1 MKYCERLKEL
11 RIKNGKTQEDM
22 AAILNIDRTTYN
34 HYEVL
39 ENVLPIRHINTIC
52 NYFDVSIDYLLG
64 LSNKKQYPNANK
76 EIDKIKAGQRLKEF
90 RKENKIVRQELAEL
104 LNTTFSNIAWYEK
117 GRNLIST
124 SFLYT
129 ICSKYNV
136 SADYLLGKID

>member
-1 MKYCERLKEL
+1 MLKFCSL
-11 RIKNGKTQEDM
+11 YDYSLDFVCGLTR
-22 AAILNIDRTTYN
+22 Y
-34 HYEVL
+34 
-39 ENVLPIRHINTIC
+39 NTI
-52 NYFDVSIDYLLG
+52 YKRPI
-64 LSNKKQYPNANK
+64 KITK
-76 EIDKIKAGQRLKEF
+76 EEIGKRLKEF

-136 SADYLLGKID
+136 SADYLLGRIN